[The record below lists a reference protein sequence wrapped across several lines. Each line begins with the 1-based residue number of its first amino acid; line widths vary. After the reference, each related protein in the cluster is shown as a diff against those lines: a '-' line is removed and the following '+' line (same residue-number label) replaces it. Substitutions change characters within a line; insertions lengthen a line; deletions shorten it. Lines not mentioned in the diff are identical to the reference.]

1 MCCCVSEG
9 SAFSRERLCRPPSCT
24 HSFILH
30 AASQSLLR
38 DTLVVSYW
46 TCQSHART
54 RVCTQTLAHAQEL
67 PPRHSWLMLIRC
79 YITSSTHYS
88 GPSMSHISCSGV
100 CRATSASNLENS
112 QRVDL
117 CLCGEMQVQICI
129 QPNQRMNQRRQKL
142 WTWKRKKRGKGRLYK
157 VCRFGARTQQGV
169 QTPYKKTPLCVWD
182 IFLEHLSG
190 FGKNKLKKL
199 ILLNS
204 QQSWNASL
212 MFPKFVLFISHLQKG
227 LNMREQLRK

>member
-1 MCCCVSEG
+1 MCCCVSES

-46 TCQSHART
+46 TCQSH
-54 RVCTQTLAHAQEL
+54 TQTLAHIQEL
-67 PPRHSWLMLIRC
+67 PPRHSWLMLISC

-100 CRATSASNLENS
+100 CEATSASNLGNS
-112 QRVDL
+112 QRADL

-129 QPNQRMNQRRQKL
+129 QPNQRINQQRQKL
-142 WTWKRKKRGKGRLYK
+142 CTQKRKKRGKGRLFK
-157 VCRFGARTQQGV
+157 VCRFGARTQQGD
-169 QTPYKKTPLCVWD
+169 QTPYKK
-182 IFLEHLSG
+182 HLYA
-190 FGKNKLKKL
+190 FGTFF
-199 ILLNS
+199 
-204 QQSWNASL
+204 WNIWV
-212 MFPKFVLFISHLQKG
+212 VLVRTSSTSSFY
-227 LNMREQLRK
+227 